1 MERFFEMWC
10 ERGPLKPTLHPYV
23 IMPSIKTGRSPGY
36 CARRAAHELRTNGDG
51 EFVKGG
57 SESSNTLNS
66 GVQLG
71 RGCVGSGFKVAWK

>member
-1 MERFFEMWC
+1 MWR
-10 ERGPLKPTLHPYV
+10 ERGPLKLTLHLYV
-23 IMPSIKTGRSPGY
+23 IMLSIKTGKSPRY

-57 SESSNTLNS
+57 SESSNTSNS

-71 RGCVGSGFKVAWK
+71 HGCVGSGFKVAWK

>member
-1 MERFFEMWC
+1 MWR
-10 ERGPLKPTLHPYV
+10 ERGPLKPTLHLYM
-23 IMPSIKTGRSPGY
+23 IMPSIKTGRSPKY
-36 CARRAAHELRTNGDG
+36 CARRAAYELRTNGDR

-71 RGCVGSGFKVAWK
+71 CGYVGSGFKVA